1 VGAVERLVVGSV
13 AEGVVSR
20 ATVPVLIVR

>member
-1 VGAVERLVVGSV
+1 VERIVVGSV

-20 ATVPVLIVR
+20 APVPVLVIR